1 MPEYRT
7 VYVIDDDEPVRDSVA
22 LLLEAS
28 ALAVQSFAS
37 GPEFLDAASSLAP
50 GCVVTDMRMPV
61 MDGIEL
67 LRRLSENN
75 LHFPVIVMTAHG
87 EVSLAVQA
95 LKAGARDFIEKPFP
109 GGVLIDAVLSALQ
122 TVDRMHLRD
131 ADVAGIEGRIASLT
145 AREREVMDQ
154 LVAGNQ
160 NKIIAYNLGMS
171 PRTVEVHRA
180 RVMEKMQARSLSAL
194 VRMVVAAGQDPLI
207 KTGQP

>member
-22 LLLEAS
+22 LLLEARG
-28 ALAVQSFAS
+28 LAVQGFAS
-37 GPEFLDAASSLAP
+37 APEFLDAASSLAP

-61 MDGIEL
+61 MDGLEL
-67 LRRLSENN
+67 LHRLRERN
-75 LHFPVIVMTAHG
+75 LHSPVIVMTAHG

-95 LKAGARDFIEKPFP
+95 LKAGATDFIEKPFA
-109 GGVLIDAVLSALQ
+109 GEVLIAAVLSALQ
-122 TVDRMHLRD
+122 TVDRMHQRD
-131 ADVAGIEGRIASLT
+131 ADIAGIEGRIASLT

-160 NKIIAYNLGMS
+160 NKIIAHNLGMS

-207 KTGQP
+207 EIG